1 MRFDEAASYA
11 RERLEN
17 ELSPALYYHGPFH
30 TRDEVVPAT
39 QRLAEMEDIRGE
51 ALALLLTAAWYHDL
65 GYTEQAVH
73 HELIGARMVQ
83 EILPQFK
90 YSGKQIEVVRWAILA
105 TALPQDPQNHLEQI
119 LCDADLDVLGR
130 DDFRPR
136 NADLRRELAG
146 MGKTFTDVE
155 WYTGQLKFLLGHTYF
170 TESAHA
176 LRDAQK
182 SVNVE
187 ALRKALQQSEAVG

>member
-1 MRFDEAASYA
+1 MRFDEAASHA

-17 ELSPALYYHGPFH
+17 ELSATLYYHGPFH

-39 QRLAEMEDIRGE
+39 RRLAEMERIRGE
-51 ALALLLTAAWYHDL
+51 SLDLLLTAAWYHDL

-90 YSGKQIEVVRWAILA
+90 YSDKQIEVVKWAILA
-105 TALPQDPQNHLEQI
+105 TALPQDPKTPLEEI

-130 DDFRPR
+130 DDFMPR
-136 NADLRRELAG
+136 NQDLRRELAG
-146 MGKTFTDVE
+146 MGKTFSDVE
-155 WYTGQLKFLLGHTYF
+155 WYAGQLKFLQGHTYF

-176 LRDAQK
+176 LRDTQK
-182 SVNVE
+182 SVNIE
-187 ALRKALQQSEAVG
+187 DLMKALEQSEAVG